1 MAYFSLGLERGFIV
15 NTNKDVNYKKVKIF
29 LGGSFKQL
37 IMILM
42 SISVLFPI
50 FYMIMTSF
58 KTKMDYVGNRLG
70 FPEQFVLSNYTTAF
84 QGKTFALWLTNSII
98 VTLGSVILSTIISAL
113 AAYSFSRLRFAG
125 KEKLF
130 NFIITLMVI
139 PPVVMVTPLFVTMV
153 KLGLVNN
160 YFGAIFVYSGL
171 LIPFSVYLLRNFFIT
186 IPQSLLDSAMI
197 DGCSRFKAFIKIVI
211 PLSMPA
217 IMTLIIVNA
226 LWVWNE
232 LLIAIIFLQKT
243 ELRTLMVGLTVFRGR
258 YKVDQPV
265 IMASLLLASIP
276 MILLYL
282 FGQRFFVRG
291 MMAGSLKE

>member
-1 MAYFSLGLERGFIV
+1 MFYRK
-15 NTNKDVNYKKVKIF
+15 NKDFMGNF
-29 LGGSFKQL
+29 FKQL
-37 IMILM
+37 LMISM
-42 SISVLFPI
+42 AISVLYPI
-50 FYMIMTSF
+50 YFMIVTSF
-58 KTKMDYVGNRLG
+58 KTKMDYVSSKLG
-70 FPEQFVLSNYTTAF
+70 LPEIFVLSNYVTAF

-98 VTLGSVILSTIISAL
+98 VSLGSVVLSTIISAL
-113 AAYSFSRLRFAG
+113 AAYSFSRLNFAG
-125 KEKLF
+125 REKIF

-139 PPVVMVTPLFVTMV
+139 PPVVMIIPLFVTMV
-153 KLGLVNN
+153 KFGLVNT

-186 IPQSLLDSAMI
+186 IPRALTDSALI
-197 DGCSRFKAFIKIVI
+197 DGCSKFSAFVKIIV

-217 IMTLIIVNA
+217 IMTLIIVNT

-258 YKVDQPV
+258 FKIDQPV
-265 IMASLLLASIP
+265 IMASLFFASIP

-282 FGQRFFVRG
+282 FGQRFFVKG
-291 MMAGSLKE
+291 MMGGSLKGE